1 MHSDDPDEPTFGTHA
16 PEPEDFAWSDAF
28 LLGYIP
34 MDETHREFVD
44 CVRAVLDAPDDGVP
58 AALEAFEAHAV
69 RHFDEEREWMQGTA
83 FPAADCH
90 IDEHEAVLKSV
101 REVRQ
106 ALADGT
112 PAELA
117 RDLARELVRWFP
129 GHADYLDSALSQWMV
144 KRQHGGAPVV
154 LRRGLATGAA
164 TLPAGDESR

>member
-1 MHSDDPDEPTFGTHA
+1 
-16 PEPEDFAWSDAF
+16 
-28 LLGYIP
+28 
-34 MDETHREFVD
+34 
-44 CVRAVLDAPDDGVP
+44 
-58 AALEAFEAHAV
+58 
-69 RHFDEEREWMQGTA
+69 MQGTG

-112 PAELA
+112 DAELA

-154 LRRGLATGAA
+154 LRRGATGGAA
-164 TLPAGDESR
+164 LAPQGSDLE